1 MLIGRS
7 NFITFKYLNH
17 LTIMKGKKIL
27 IGILAVVLLLAAAF
41 FYLNYRNRSL
51 SPPGSE
57 TLTSGGLT
65 VSVTYSRPSVRGR
78 LIFGPEE
85 QKALQPY
92 GKYWRLGA
100 NESTEITF
108 SRDVLFNG
116 SPIKAG
122 TYRIFAIPGAETFE
136 IGVNTELDK
145 WGYSEPDYDMDI
157 LRTKVPVEK
166 ISSPVEQYTI
176 SLAPEGDGINMI
188 FEWSDTRF
196 VVPIKVQQ

>member
-1 MLIGRS
+1 
-7 NFITFKYLNH
+7 
-17 LTIMKGKKIL
+17 MKRKKLWIIL
-27 IGILAVVLLLAAAF
+27 GSIVILLAAGFA
-41 FYLNYRNRSL
+41 YLNYRNRNL

-57 TLTSGGLT
+57 TITNGGLT

-78 LIFGPEE
+78 LIFGTEE

-100 NESTEITF
+100 NESTEVTF
-108 SRDVLFNG
+108 NKDVSFNG
-116 SPIKAG
+116 TPLKAG
-122 TYRIFAIPGAETFE
+122 TYRMYAVPGPENFE
-136 IGVNTELDK
+136 IALNSELGK
-145 WGYSEPDYDMDI
+145 WGYMEPNYGMDV

-176 SLAPEGDGINMI
+176 KLAEASAGVDII

-196 VVPIKVQQ
+196 TVPVR